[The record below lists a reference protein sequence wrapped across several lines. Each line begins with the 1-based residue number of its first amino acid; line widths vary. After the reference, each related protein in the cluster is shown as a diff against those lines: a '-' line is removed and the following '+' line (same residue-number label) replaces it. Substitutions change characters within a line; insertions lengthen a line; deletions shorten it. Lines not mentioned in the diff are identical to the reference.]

1 MPIEIERL
9 LRMSAVTPLI
19 ELRRY
24 LLKNEGISPE
34 EAVTALLKI
43 DETFVASDHEAALV
57 LHGVLAPEL
66 QFEDFISDLR
76 KTLAQVVTT
85 LRPQWAKRVFL
96 GRARFLSE
104 MDRIDA
110 EVRQCFRTAGL
121 LTDQPTDDVVH
132 WWDRLCHDIRGI
144 QNFENFIQGRIAEQ
158 KSLAHERERLRKL
171 GIVLEPKWQ
180 AIEDN
185 TLGYDILS
193 FKTGGEFPT
202 QLLIEVKSSSR
213 NPPTIIVSRNEWEQ
227 AKKVGDNYL
236 FHIWDV
242 RANRLYECEVESI
255 RPHMPTDQG
264 DGEWANVAVP
274 IRALKSP

>member
-1 MPIEIERL
+1 
-9 LRMSAVTPLI
+9 MSAITPLI
-19 ELRRY
+19 DLRRY
-24 LLKNEGISPE
+24 MLKNDGISPQ
-34 EAVTALLKI
+34 EAAGALLEI
-43 DETFVASDHEAALV
+43 DETFVASDHQAALE
-57 LHGVLAPEL
+57 LHGVLTSDL
-66 QFEDFISDLR
+66 QFDDFTGDLR
-76 KTLAQVVTT
+76 RALAQIVTT

-104 MDRIDA
+104 RDRIDI

-121 LTDQPTDDVVH
+121 LVDQPTDDVVR

-144 QNFENFIQGRIAEQ
+144 QNFENFVQGRIAEQ
-158 KSLAHERERLRKL
+158 KSLAREKERLRQL

-193 FKTGGEFPT
+193 FKAGGEFPT

-227 AKKVGDNYL
+227 AKKAGDSYL

-242 RANRLYECEVESI
+242 RADRLYECGVETI
-255 RPHMPTDQG
+255 RPHIPSDQG
-264 DGEWANVAVP
+264 EGERTNVAVP
-274 IRALKSP
+274 IRAVRT

>member
-1 MPIEIERL
+1 MPVEIERL
-9 LRMSAVTPLI
+9 LRMSAITPLI

-24 LLKNEGISPE
+24 LLKNAGLSVA
-34 EAVTALLKI
+34 EAVTALLEI
-43 DETFVASDHEAALV
+43 DETFVASDHEAALE
-57 LHGVLAPEL
+57 LHGVLAPDL
-66 QFEDFISDLR
+66 QFEDFTADLR
-76 KTLAQVVTT
+76 KALAQVVTT

-104 MDRIDA
+104 MDRIDV

-121 LTDQPTDDVVH
+121 LVDQPTDDVVG

-144 QNFENFIQGRIAEQ
+144 QNFENFVQGRTAEQ
-158 KSLAHERERLRKL
+158 KSLAYEKGRLRKL
-171 GIVLEPKWQ
+171 GVVLEPKWQ

-213 NPPTIIVSRNEWEQ
+213 NPPTIIVSRNEWER
-227 AKKVGDNYL
+227 AKKAGDSYL

-242 RANRLYECEVESI
+242 RTDRLYECGVDAI
-255 RPHMPTDQG
+255 RPHMPVDKG
-264 DGEWANVAVP
+264 SGEWTNVAVP
-274 IRALKSP
+274 IRAVRSS